1 MTTLSKAEYLQ
12 RYLSSG
18 KEEQSGKKK
27 KKKTNEAARASGLRI
42 VEDDAF
48 IAVSAKYKD
57 IDTDEEKEDIE
68 IISSITKQVEAR
80 AREAPKFRN
89 SFQPID
95 EVKQEPPSPE
105 QERGRRRHDS
115 DADDSPP
122 RESRRRYDSDSDVS
136 PPRKSRH
143 RHDSDADNS
152 PPRRSRHRH
161 DSDADIPPPRKK
173 RRRHD
178 SDSDISPPRRRDGEQ
193 RKRCEPEHSSIGK
206 SRRNDPPL
214 RSTASSKAVKV
225 EVDSDQSPPRNNR
238 FRGKSRGSDSDQS
251 PPWKRGSDRVQARK
265 RGSDSD
271 QSPPRR
277 RGSDSDQSPPRKR
290 DRSSHKRPE
299 EEKSQRRR
307 ITTPERIGKESQ
319 RTLEGKMAGLQSAEA
334 LKKES
339 EQIREREKKMFEEM
353 DASISGRYADT
364 TVRQKQIK
372 RGREKTEDKEKKE
385 REAKKQA
392 ELEEK
397 YKLWSKGVSQ
407 AQEREKLLE
416 DMAKVVAEPVARM
429 ADDEEM
435 NRHLKEQI
443 YEEDPMAAMLHKKKR
458 DEALDRGDLI
468 YPTYQGAYPPNRFG
482 IRPGY
487 RWDGVDRSN
496 GFEARLAQAKNKRD
510 AQNREFYQNIQ
521 CYE

>member
-1 MTTLSKAEYLQ
+1 
-12 RYLSSG
+12 
-18 KEEQSGKKK
+18 
-27 KKKTNEAARASGLRI
+27 
-42 VEDDAF
+42 
-48 IAVSAKYKD
+48 
-57 IDTDEEKEDIE
+57 
-68 IISSITKQVEAR
+68 
-80 AREAPKFRN
+80 
-89 SFQPID
+89 
-95 EVKQEPPSPE
+95 
-105 QERGRRRHDS
+105 
-115 DADDSPP
+115 
-122 RESRRRYDSDSDVS
+122 
-136 PPRKSRH
+136 
-143 RHDSDADNS
+143 
-152 PPRRSRHRH
+152 
-161 DSDADIPPPRKK
+161 
-173 RRRHD
+173 
-178 SDSDISPPRRRDGEQ
+178 
-193 RKRCEPEHSSIGK
+193 
-206 SRRNDPPL
+206 
-214 RSTASSKAVKV
+214 
-225 EVDSDQSPPRNNR
+225 
-238 FRGKSRGSDSDQS
+238 
-251 PPWKRGSDRVQARK
+251 
-265 RGSDSD
+265 
-271 QSPPRR
+271 
-277 RGSDSDQSPPRKR
+277 
-290 DRSSHKRPE
+290 
-299 EEKSQRRR
+299 
-307 ITTPERIGKESQ
+307 
-319 RTLEGKMAGLQSAEA
+319 MAGLQSAEA

-458 DEALDRGDLI
+458 DEALDRGDLV